1 MKRLLAFGLLGMA
14 LFLVASCVIDKTTT
28 TTSGSTATTA
38 SATTTT
44 TAFVPVGLSR
54 SEAIAALD
62 RYADRILPLTATH
75 PGGDPFPDDVASMT
89 FLRTQLEPMPI
100 STGTS
105 FMNDTWV
112 VLTDLSA
119 WLSGCVESETP
130 LVCDRLVEE
139 VQGHLRVTVVDGWMK
154 IEFLR
159 VQTFVVGPTVRRV
172 LTYDGL
178 ELDLVSEDLAY
189 RHLAVGPQED
199 PLNQPETLSQTV
211 YRENGDVE
219 YLRWTPLTLTKTT
232 QDNET
237 GIVTTVS
244 MDPLYRLSVRKW
256 FLEDGM
262 SFMGS
267 FESPQSLSSIAVG
280 FGSETRVLQ
289 CFVHGEN
296 ADLITLEY
304 NALFVGGWDRLRFD
318 EESKASLYLGDTNI
332 AGDFFVDADVWD
344 GRTNATLFFTM
355 NLSELDDSVL
365 SLSTRGLTFEAV
377 TMTQLPGAL
386 MTLRTNGVDWI
397 VEEGLSFDRDENLE
411 FLRGCVVVAIDE
423 AWIASLLE
431 N

>member
-1 MKRLLAFGLLGMA
+1 MA
-14 LFLVASCVIDKTTT
+14 LFLVASCGIDTTTMTT
-28 TTSGSTATTA
+28 TTSTSEPST
-38 SATTTT
+38 TTTT
-44 TAFVPVGLSR
+44 TAFVPVRLSR
-54 SEAIAALD
+54 SETIAALD
-62 RYADRILPLTATH
+62 RYADRILPLTAYY

-89 FLRTQLEPMPI
+89 FLRSQLEPMPI

-105 FMNDTWV
+105 FLNDTWV
-112 VLTDLSA
+112 ALTDLSA
-119 WLSGCVESETP
+119 WLSGCDETETP

-139 VQGHLRVTVVDGWMK
+139 VQGHLRVTVVDGWLK

-178 ELDLVSEDLAY
+178 ELDLVSEDIAF
-189 RHLAVGPQED
+189 RHLTVGPQED

-211 YRENGDVE
+211 YQENGDVE

-244 MDPLYRLSVRKW
+244 MDPLNRLSVRKW

-267 FESPQSLSSIAVG
+267 FESPQSLSSITVG
-280 FGSETRVLQ
+280 FGTDTRVLQ
-289 CFVHGEN
+289 CFVLGEN
-296 ADLITLEY
+296 SDLITLEY
-304 NALFVGGWDRLRFD
+304 NALFVGGWDQLRFD
-318 EESKASLYLGDTNI
+318 EASNAALYLGDTKI
-332 AGDFFVDADVWD
+332 AGDFFVDADVWNGHTD
-344 GRTNATLFFTM
+344 ATLFFTM

-365 SLSTRGLTFEAV
+365 SLSTRGLTFEEV

-386 MTLRTNGVDWI
+386 MTVRTSGVDWI
-397 VEEGLSFDRDENLE
+397 VEEGLSFDRDENIE
-411 FLRGCVVVAIDE
+411 FLRGRIVVAIDE
-423 AWIASLLE
+423 AWIASFLE